1 MIKKILTHSLLACLI
16 LLPAVS
22 TAALS
27 LEQPKSNPSIQL
39 ARVELDAELR
49 QQSNLPFL
57 RDKDNKPLTGDAGN
71 FENKAKTLIG
81 TIISLTLRFLIGISV
96 IFIILNGYKFMT
108 AAGDESKIGEAKKSL
123 LVLIGGLLIIML
135 SYSIVSFVFK
145 SVLFIE
151 DIGDI
156 KTETS
161 E

>member
-22 TAALS
+22 TSALS

>member
-1 MIKKILTHSLLACLI
+1 
-16 LLPAVS
+16 
-22 TAALS
+22 
-27 LEQPKSNPSIQL
+27 
-39 ARVELDAELR
+39 
-49 QQSNLPFL
+49 
-57 RDKDNKPLTGDAGN
+57 
-71 FENKAKTLIG
+71 
-81 TIISLTLRFLIGISV
+81 
-96 IFIILNGYKFMT
+96 MT

-161 E
+161 

>member
-22 TAALS
+22 SSALS

-49 QQSNLPFL
+49 KQSNLPFL
-57 RDKDNKPLTGDAGN
+57 RDKDNKPLTGDAGK

-81 TIISLTLRFLIGISV
+81 TIISLTLRFLIGLSV

>member
-1 MIKKILTHSLLACLI
+1 MIKKILTHSLLTCLI

-22 TAALS
+22 TSALS

-81 TIISLTLRFLIGISV
+81 NIISLTLRFLIGLSV

-156 KTETS
+156 KTQTNP
-161 E
+161 

>member
-1 MIKKILTHSLLACLI
+1 MIKKILTHSLLTCLI

-81 TIISLTLRFLIGISV
+81 TIISLTLRFLIGLSV

>member
-16 LLPAVS
+16 LLPTVS

-57 RDKDNKPLTGDAGN
+57 RDKNNKPLTGDTEGT
-71 FENKAKTLIG
+71 FEYKAKTLIG
-81 TIISLTLRFLIGISV
+81 NIVSLTLRFLIGLSV

-161 E
+161 

>member
-1 MIKKILTHSLLACLI
+1 MIKKILTHSLLTCLI

-22 TAALS
+22 TSALS

-81 TIISLTLRFLIGISV
+81 NIISLTLRFLIGLSV

-161 E
+161 